1 MAGMG
6 EVAAASGLF
15 EREGELEELRGLIER
30 AVVGTGGVLL
40 VEGPPGIGK
49 TELLRAGRDLAREAG
64 ATVLQA
70 RGSELERDFA
80 FGVAR
85 QLFQA
90 PLAGLAE
97 NERRQ
102 ALSGA
107 GALAGSLL
115 DVGDD
120 GDEASEGEIFPKL
133 HGLHWLCANLSL
145 TQPLVLL
152 VDDAHWADEPSL
164 RFLQY
169 LAGRIE
175 ELPVLAI
182 VATRSTKPEAPVP
195 LLEAVREERA
205 SVALEPAPL
214 GEVGTRLLLT
224 NAFEAAAD
232 DDFARACREAS
243 GGNPFLLTE
252 LARSLS
258 AEGARP
264 TAGAEQ
270 SVDAISPAA
279 VSRSVLTRLA
289 RMPADAQQLAL
300 AVAVLGDGAAIEDA
314 AALAGVDDAAA
325 LEAAEVLAA
334 GAIFEA
340 RQPLGF
346 SHPLIRSALYDDI
359 SPARRE
365 REHRR
370 SAELLIAREA
380 APEKIASHLLL
391 CPPAGAVDAAAA
403 LQRAG
408 EEAMSRGAPR
418 IALAYFERALAER
431 SGVGSRELFELL
443 AFAAYNARDRRSRD
457 WGLQAIGAAE
467 GIVEQAR
474 TMASVAPVI
483 SFQGLDEI
491 DLESQNMGEA
501 VFLGLIAGVRN
512 EEPDLALRLEA
523 DMLAAAGFMTRSM
536 GPWTSSVP
544 TCFRVICRGRPSA
557 SASCWRR

>member
-1 MAGMG
+1 M
-6 EVAAASGLF
+6 
-15 EREGELEELRGLIER
+15 
-30 AVVGTGGVLL
+30 
-40 VEGPPGIGK
+40 
-49 TELLRAGRDLAREAG
+49 
-64 ATVLQA
+64 
-70 RGSELERDFA
+70 
-80 FGVAR
+80 
-85 QLFQA
+85 
-90 PLAGLAE
+90 
-97 NERRQ
+97 
-102 ALSGA
+102 
-107 GALAGSLL
+107 
-115 DVGDD
+115 
-120 GDEASEGEIFPKL
+120 
-133 HGLHWLCANLSL
+133 
-145 TQPLVLL
+145 
-152 VDDAHWADEPSL
+152 
-164 RFLQY
+164 
-169 LAGRIE
+169 
-175 ELPVLAI
+175 LAI

-408 EEAMSRGAPR
+408 EEAIAGERRGSRSPISSGRSRRGLAWARVSSSSFLPLLHTTPETGVAATGACRRSAPR
-418 IALAYFERALAER
+418 R
-431 SGVGSRELFELL
+431 GSSSKQGRW
-443 AFAAYNARDRRSRD
+443 RR
-457 WGLQAIGAAE
+457 
-467 GIVEQAR
+467 
-474 TMASVAPVI
+474 
-483 SFQGLDEI
+483 
-491 DLESQNMGEA
+491 
-501 VFLGLIAGVRN
+501 
-512 EEPDLALRLEA
+512 LRL
-523 DMLAAAGFMTRSM
+523 
-536 GPWTSSVP
+536 
-544 TCFRVICRGRPSA
+544 
-557 SASCWRR
+557 